1 MTQNMVQ
8 PNPTEGETNRANEG
22 TLICRPE
29 IEHFLH
35 LYDDALSICDAKLN
49 LFSLPGAATFSSGD
63 AAAVAH
69 RAAGLARRQKDV
81 YLHIH
86 LHGLPAGESSRRG
99 SLQSVRVAI
108 GLFSDIDA
116 RGPGR
121 KKPPESLCPTVADA
135 VWIAEQFNTKYNPL
149 QISLLVSSGH
159 GCYPAV
165 LFREPLLLDKPED
178 RILLESLQRRFH
190 DALHRIASE
199 RGWTGTVDY
208 CDLAKVL
215 RLPGCVNWKDVTKP
229 QPVRVVHEDPA
240 RFDPSDLQEFLP
252 ESEQRV
258 KVFFGTRNEETCD
271 GVEVALN
278 IGAEIQDTLL
288 AAMSEGHPLFVPTWN
303 HQRNDLNDQSC
314 SGYDMAIAGIG
325 VACRLTDQQ
334 IADLVVVSRRR
345 FKGPKQERKGAAYQK
360 YLQRTVAKAREGSGV
375 SSEEAQR
382 QWDELR
388 QHLESPAANFP
399 APASA
404 SDKDPGAGH
413 RGGAQDP
420 GVSDGMKGGD
430 RDEDGNRKVRSPL
443 DFLLAKVRA
452 TGDVK
457 LVYDNI
463 TVMASLPDAA
473 VAIAYQE
480 LKSALGPKLNYH
492 HFNRAIRD
500 ARMRQRHTAQGQEED
515 DPRPIIRTDDRL
527 LDDIA
532 AEGIAALEAAN
543 HPPVVF
549 RRGGRLVMIHPDEDG
564 HPVIMQATEAMMR
577 GRLAR
582 VARFFRDTKDG
593 PKRVSPPEDLTR
605 DVLVSNQGDFPALGV
620 LTQIP
625 ILRPDGTSLMEA
637 GYDPITRA
645 YYLPTPGFELST
657 IPAVPSKDDVASAVR
672 LLNEAIGEFPFE
684 SPGDKAN
691 CIGLLLTPI
700 LRVAFRMKTPLALI
714 DASKWGT
721 GKTLLAMVVY
731 AVITGSEGTVCAAP
745 TTEEEWRK
753 RMVSILERG
762 SAVIIID
769 NVDQTLRSP
778 SLSAVLTTAYWE
790 DRVLGRSEDV
800 RLPNVS
806 TWIATGNNVTL
817 GAEMARRT
825 FRIRL
830 DAKVSNPAKRAGFK
844 RSEYELIRWIRT
856 ERGSLVAAVFT
867 LVRAWWAAGKPKG
880 NVPAFGSFDDWAEK
894 VGGILQH
901 AGVEGFLMNLDA
913 VQQEADE
920 ESCQWDTFLR
930 ALVMT
935 FRDTEFTVAEL
946 SDRVRHD
953 GGLLSLS
960 FPDEIGHPD
969 ERVDGGPASLVRRIG
984 KALARKCGTRF
995 GHLELRVE
1003 RGRPDTHTK
1012 VGRWKVAG
1020 DLAALLSRE
1029 EHESAGL
1036 SNKG

>member
-8 PNPTEGETNRANEG
+8 PNPTEGETNRADEG

-63 AAAVAH
+63 AEAVAS
-69 RAAGLARRQKDV
+69 RAANLARNQRDV

-86 LHGLPAGESSRRG
+86 LHELPAGGSSRRG
-99 SLQSVRVAI
+99 SMESVRAAI

-149 QISLLVSSGH
+149 QISLMVSSGH

-165 LFREPLLLDKPED
+165 LFREPLLIEKPSDKV
-178 RILLESLQRRFH
+178 LLASLGRRFH
-190 DALHRIASE
+190 EGLHHIACA
-199 RGWTGTVDY
+199 RGWSGAVDY

-215 RLPGCVNWKDVTKP
+215 RLPGCINWKDVLKP
-229 QPVRVVHEDPA
+229 QPVRFVHEDPA
-240 RFDPSDLQEFLP
+240 RFDPRELDDLLP
-252 ESEQRV
+252 D
-258 KVFFGTRNEETCD
+258 FGRRDQMVLRTDGEERCM
-271 GVEVALN
+271 GVDSTLN
-278 IGAEIQDTLL
+278 TAVQIPDTLL
-288 AAMSEGHPLFVPTWN
+288 AAMGEAHPLFVPTWN
-303 HQRNDLNDQSC
+303 HLRNDLKDQSC

-325 VACRLTDQQ
+325 VACGLTDQQ

-360 YLQRTVAKAREGSGV
+360 YLQRTIAKAREGSGA

-388 QHLESPAANFP
+388 HHLESPAPDIP
-399 APASA
+399 APASD
-404 SDKDPGAGH
+404 SDEDLGAE
-413 RGGAQDP
+413 RGGQDP
-420 GVSDGMKGGD
+420 GVSNRTQGDCD
-430 RDEDGNRKVRSPL
+430 RDKHGRRKVRSPV

-457 LVYDNI
+457 VVYDNI
-463 TVMASLPDAA
+463 AVVASLPDAA
-473 VAIAYQE
+473 VAVTYQE
-480 LKSALGPKLNYH
+480 LKSALGTKLNYH

-500 ARMRQRHTAQGQEED
+500 ARIRQRHSAQGKEED
-515 DPRPIIRTDDRL
+515 DLRPMIRTDDRL
-527 LDDIA
+527 LDEIA
-532 AEGIAALEAAN
+532 ADGIAALEAAN
-543 HPPVVF
+543 TPPVVF

-564 HPVIMQATEAMMR
+564 HPVIMQATEPMMR

-582 VARFFRDTKDG
+582 VARFFRDTRDG
-593 PKRVSPPEDLTR
+593 LKRVSPPEDLTR
-605 DVLVSNQGDFPALGV
+605 DVLACNHGNFPALGV

-625 ILRPDGTSLMEA
+625 ILRPDGTFLVEA

-645 YYLPTPGFELST
+645 YFLPTPGFALPA
-657 IPAVPSKDDVASAVR
+657 IPPIPSKEDVDSALR
-672 LLNEAIGEFPFE
+672 LLDEVIGEFPFE
-684 SPGDKAN
+684 SSADKAN
-691 CIGLLLTPI
+691 CVALMLTPI
-700 LRVAFRMKTPLALI
+700 LRVAFRMKAPLALI

-721 GKTLLAMVVY
+721 GKSLLAMLVY
-731 AVITGSEGTVCAAP
+731 VLVTGSEGTVCAAP
-745 TTEEEWRK
+745 TTEEEWKK

-830 DAKVSNPAKRAGFK
+830 DARVSNPAKRAGFK

-880 NVPAFGSFDDWAEK
+880 DVPAFGSFDDWAEK

-901 AGVEGFLMNLDA
+901 AGVEGFLKNLDA
-913 VQQEADE
+913 VQQDADE
-920 ESCQWDTFLR
+920 ESGQWDTFLR
-930 ALVMT
+930 ALAIT
-935 FRDTEFTVAEL
+935 FRDAEFTVAEL
-946 SDRVRHD
+946 ADRLRHD
-953 GGLLSLS
+953 SGVLSES
-960 FPDEIGHPD
+960 FPDEIGLN
-969 ERVDGGPASLVRRIG
+969 ERADGGPGSQVRRIG
-984 KALARKCGTRF
+984 KALARKSGTRF
-995 GHLELRVE
+995 GELELRIE
-1003 RGRPDTHTK
+1003 RGRPDAHTK
-1012 VGRWKVAG
+1012 VQRWRVAG
-1020 DLAALLSRE
+1020 NLAPLFSYSE
-1029 EHESAGL
+1029 DGSAGL
-1036 SNKG
+1036 SNRT